1 MQPKI
6 SVVVPVY
13 NVEMYLERCVESIRN
28 QTLKELEIILV
39 DDGSPDNSPAI
50 CDRYASVDSR
60 VKVIHKE
67 NGGLGMACNSGL
79 DVAAGEFIAF
89 CDSDDWLDPT
99 MYESM
104 YEMAKKYDA
113 DMVFS
118 GIRQVDENGHE
129 YPMAEADELK
139 IYVNRQ
145 EVESFAMDM
154 IASAPSVRIERRV
167 PMSAKIVLYS
177 RCFLQNNGIRFESE
191 RQFITEDLLF
201 NLDCLSCAGTVV
213 EMPRTFYN
221 YYVNTASL
229 SRAIRKDRFDK
240 IKTVFMQL
248 SERYSFECPEFNT
261 RCYRLLSGFTRVAL
275 CQIGRAEIS
284 FRERREL
291 IRRIC
296 KDPVWE
302 EFHRSYPINEML
314 MSHRLFQNLIRHK
327 LYIPIL
333 LIGRLKG

>member
-191 RQFITEDLLF
+191 RQF
-201 NLDCLSCAGTVV
+201 N
-213 EMPRTFYN
+213 
-221 YYVNTASL
+221 
-229 SRAIRKDRFDK
+229 
-240 IKTVFMQL
+240 
-248 SERYSFECPEFNT
+248 
-261 RCYRLLSGFTRVAL
+261 
-275 CQIGRAEIS
+275 
-284 FRERREL
+284 
-291 IRRIC
+291 
-296 KDPVWE
+296 
-302 EFHRSYPINEML
+302 RSKA
-314 MSHRLFQNLIRHK
+314 H
-327 LYIPIL
+327 
-333 LIGRLKG
+333 